1 MWAPAGRERK
11 AHNGIAITGTAQDRP
26 FQPILAANK
35 DDVAWPD
42 VLRRWLSLDVPQQ
55 DIRRIDQT
63 QRDQGGA
70 KEISDHFKPPG
81 PGMG

>member
-1 MWAPAGRERK
+1 MWATVGRERQ
-11 AHNGIAITGTAQDRP
+11 AHNGIAITGTAQNRP
-26 FQPILAANK
+26 FQPVLAANK

-42 VLRRWLSLDVPQQ
+42 VLGGWLCLDVPQQ

-63 QRDQGGA
+63 QRDEGGA
-70 KEISDHFKPPG
+70 KEISDHLKRPG